1 MGKRVFTKGNEPWT
15 ASDTIGAFRHFLKE
29 IGMPIRMHELC
40 PAVSEDYP
48 KMAKMAL
55 DYNCGSIG
63 QYRKLY
69 QQDVE
74 TIYKLME

>member
-1 MGKRVFTKGNEPWT
+1 
-15 ASDTIGAFRHFLKE
+15 
-29 IGMPIRMHELC
+29 MPIRMHELC